1 MESNPGFTH
10 ISKPIVVIVGN
21 STPCQKYYGM
31 KLMNEKYTIIGALLC
46 ITALALLPGAVCADD
61 DILFQVST
69 IDALLQGVFDGFYT
83 FDDLKTHGDFGIG
96 TFDSLDGEMVALDG
110 NYYQIKADG
119 VSYPVQGNMTSPFST
134 VTYFQADQNITIKNA
149 GNFTELSRQIDEKL
163 PSKNAFFALRIDGT
177 FPYVKTRSVPRQEEP
192 YPRLADAVKNQSVFE
207 FTNVTGT
214 VVGIWAPEFSKGLN
228 VPGYHLHFITA
239 DRKAGG
245 HILDLQ
251 VDDAEAKVD
260 VTAGFA
266 MELPTKGDFYNVD
279 LTQDLQSE
287 IKKIEN

>member
-1 MESNPGFTH
+1 
-10 ISKPIVVIVGN
+10 
-21 STPCQKYYGM
+21 M
-31 KLMNEKYTIIGALLC
+31 KGKYTIIGALLS
-46 ITALALLPGAVCADD
+46 IMALALLPGGVCADD
-61 DILFQVST
+61 DVLFQVST

-110 NYYQIKADG
+110 DYYQIKADG
-119 VSYPVQGNMTSPFST
+119 VAYPVQGNMTSPFAT
-134 VTYFQADQNITIKNA
+134 VTYFLADQTIAIQNA
-149 GNFTELSRQIDEKL
+149 SNFTGLSRQLDEKL
-163 PSKNAFFALRIDGT
+163 PSTNMFYALRIDGT
-177 FPYVKTRSVPRQEEP
+177 FPYIKTRSVPKQEKP

-207 FTNVTGT
+207 FSNVTGS

-251 VDDAEAKVD
+251 VDDALANVD
-260 VTAGFA
+260 ITPGFA
-266 MELPTKGDFYNVD
+266 MQLPTTGNFYKVD